1 MTNSRGS
8 RCALYALVICVCA
21 SVFFMNQRFDQMQE
35 TLKCMKNPDT
45 RHEVMLEK
53 IEERFQDLEAQVNFI
68 EGTVR
73 TLWKEPKEK

>member
-1 MTNSRGS
+1 
-8 RCALYALVICVCA
+8 
-21 SVFFMNQRFDQMQE
+21 
-35 TLKCMKNPDT
+35 MKNPDT